1 MVFAEALPVWLAKRE
16 DAKELVEAAVDAGTI
31 ELHGSKAET
40 INFVIAAMSRGN
52 VELGHLVY
60 TLMPPLSPEE
70 HQEVMKLVEDLTAF
84 EEKLAAEDA
93 AVQNELPP
101 PITQEPEPEP
111 EPELEPEP
119 DPEPEP
125 EPPVVA
131 MSGHL
136 KGGPPPL
143 RKFRKIMKEMED
155 NAKR

>member
-84 EEKLAAEDA
+84 EEKLATEDA

-111 EPELEPEP
+111 EPE
-119 DPEPEP
+119 
-125 EPPVVA
+125 PPVVA

-136 KGGPPPL
+136 TGGPPPL